1 MSQPFSDIRFRL
13 HNLHEDFSEM
23 QEEIQNETEN
33 CLTESEPKVKK
44 KIQDLNFSFHSRK
57 TFTTDQNYSQALL
70 PKLFCTES
78 SKIELIL
85 NL

>member
-44 KIQDLNFSFHSRK
+44 KSKIWISA
-57 TFTTDQNYSQALL
+57 FTVEKLLPLIKITLKLSCQNYFAQNRQ
-70 PKLFCTES
+70 KLS
-78 SKIELIL
+78 
-85 NL
+85 

>member
-33 CLTESEPKVKK
+33 CLTESEPKVK
-44 KIQDLNFSFHSRK
+44 N
-57 TFTTDQNYSQALL
+57 
-70 PKLFCTES
+70 P
-78 SKIELIL
+78 SKIWISAFTIENKYNFYHWSKLLSSSPAKIIMHFES
-85 NL
+85 

>member
-44 KIQDLNFSFHSRK
+44 K
-57 TFTTDQNYSQALL
+57 
-70 PKLFCTES
+70 
-78 SKIELIL
+78 SKI
-85 NL
+85 